1 MSNAPCQLLFLSR
14 LRDLKTAEAPE
25 APKGHNSHTIALGF
39 NGYAMPCS
47 LSTPVD
53 AYKGGF
59 CFVPDT
65 AMAQGDSV
73 SSSRGS
79 PPLLISR

>member
-1 MSNAPCQLLFLSR
+1 MSNGLCQMLFLGR
-14 LRDLKTAEAPE
+14 LRDLKTAE
-25 APKGHNSHTIALGF
+25 GHNGHNVALGF

-65 AMAQGDSV
+65 ATAQGDGV

>member
-1 MSNAPCQLLFLSR
+1 MSNGPCQLLFLSR
-14 LRDLKTAEAPE
+14 LRDLKTAE
-25 APKGHNSHTIALGF
+25 GYNSHNVALGF

-65 AMAQGDSV
+65 AMAQGGSV
-73 SSSRGS
+73 SSSRGG
-79 PPLLISR
+79 PPLLT

>member
-1 MSNAPCQLLFLSR
+1 MINRLCQLLFLSR
-14 LRDLKTAEAPE
+14 LRDLKTAEA
-25 APKGHNSHTIALGF
+25 HNSHTIALGF

-53 AYKGGF
+53 AYMGGF

-65 AMAQGDSV
+65 AMAQGGSV
-73 SSSRGS
+73 SSSRGG
-79 PPLLISR
+79 PPLLI

>member
-1 MSNAPCQLLFLSR
+1 MSNGPCQLLFLSR

-25 APKGHNSHTIALGF
+25 GHNSYTIAFGF

-65 AMAQGDSV
+65 TLAQGDSV